1 MRLMKNF
8 FIICFYAIS
17 LGFAQNEKSYSGMF
31 NINDEMNIQIKDDKV
46 KIHIFSR
53 MTGESTDKIIDL
65 KKRYDRQ
72 SYIFFH

>member
-1 MRLMKNF
+1 
-8 FIICFYAIS
+8 
-17 LGFAQNEKSYSGMF
+17 MF

-65 KKRYDRQ
+65 NYSINELRLL
-72 SYIFFH
+72 HN